1 MTDSAHIQVL
11 EQKEELDTS
20 NQALQR
26 LKEYVSSFPDGIILA
41 GPPTLQGSLANFY
54 KEYPTESAVI
64 KALEHEEFKMGIHSF
79 VRKHSDVLTFNGKGA
94 KKHIV
99 LLENM
104 SRPKVPRPR
113 ESTVAQSRQT
123 REPEVAESEQT
134 QIQITE
140 LRGTIGNIYVLLNR
154 LSTQVDKL
162 SIKQPIS

>member
-1 MTDSAHIQVL
+1 MTDSADIQVL
-11 EQKEELDTS
+11 EQNEELDTS
-20 NQALQR
+20 YQALQV
-26 LKEYVSSFPDGIILA
+26 LKEYVAFFPDGIILA

-54 KEYPTESAVI
+54 KEYPTAGAVI

-79 VRKHSDVLTFNGKGA
+79 VRKHRDVFTFNGKGA

-104 SRPKVPRPR
+104 SRPNVPRFR
-113 ESTVAQSRQT
+113 ESTVARTRQT
-123 REPEVAESEQT
+123 REPELAVSQQT

-140 LRGTIGNIYVLLNR
+140 LRETIGNIYVLLNR
-154 LSTQVDKL
+154 LSTQVEKL